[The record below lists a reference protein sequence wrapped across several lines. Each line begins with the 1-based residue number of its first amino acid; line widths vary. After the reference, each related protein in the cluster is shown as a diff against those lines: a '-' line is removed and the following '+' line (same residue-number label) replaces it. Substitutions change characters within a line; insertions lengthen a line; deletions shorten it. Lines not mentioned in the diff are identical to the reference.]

1 MATPVSYDE
10 IKPGA
15 VFEPSDF
22 ANPYYLPGGKYRSL
36 EVLEEGDDDF
46 RVLYHGRDE
55 CDDRIQV
62 IEREQ
67 MYQMLG
73 LEGVGDNPLGETD
86 VERAM
91 SEAVD
96 ALDDEESYLGEYAG
110 TRIYAR
116 ASLNVSKAMVYRKAA
131 CAPITV
137 PSGGWE
143 AVDGLRIKTVDGMA
157 VEVHA
162 DAW

>member
-55 CDDRIQV
+55 YDDRIQV

-73 LEGVGDNPLGETD
+73 LEGVGDNPSGRPMSRGRCPRRWTLSTTR
-86 VERAM
+86 RAILA
-91 SEAVD
+91 ST
-96 ALDDEESYLGEYAG
+96 L
-110 TRIYAR
+110 AR
-116 ASLNVSKAMVYRKAA
+116 AYT
-131 CAPITV
+131 PE
-137 PSGGWE
+137 PP
-143 AVDGLRIKTVDGMA
+143 
-157 VEVHA
+157 
-162 DAW
+162 